1 VSAPVIVLEPRTSAR
16 PTRRTGRRRRWL
28 RRAIVLV
35 VIVLLLPVPW
45 RHHVSESPPGLAWR
59 LNGRLHVDGRVVDPP
74 GRWSW
79 LTVGRPPVVGE
90 VLWQQVRGEPLARDL
105 RAGPVV
111 AHPQVS
117 DPIAVAA
124 GRNAAGAGLPMAILV
139 EASGAVADGLPD
151 PVILTRLNGVAL
163 TDRQSFDRAVDR
175 ERGSTWFWTEDGT
188 YHRSRELEL
197 PYLRVAVHDIA
208 PPDLVARI
216 GSDHPA
222 LRWVRSLAVGYS
234 HGLVVALMAYADES
248 GFDLAQGRHIAAT
261 GRMLGDGSVGR
272 IGGLPAKAR
281 AARRAGADVLL
292 FPSTQA
298 VELVGFDAGEME
310 LIGVADLQGAVE
322 ALLDPARSTT
332 EARGQDAP

>member
-1 VSAPVIVLEPRTSAR
+1 VSAPVITFEPRTSAR
-16 PTRRTGRRRRWL
+16 ISRRTGRRRRWL
-28 RRAIVLV
+28 RRAVVLV

-45 RHHVSESPPGLAWR
+45 RHHVSETPPGLAWR

-79 LTVGRPPVVGE
+79 LTVGRPPLVGE

-151 PVILTRLNGVAL
+151 PVVLTRLNGVAL
-163 TDRQSFDRAVDR
+163 TDRRSFDLAVQRA
-175 ERGSTWFWTEDGT
+175 RGSTWFWTEDGT

-197 PYLRVAVHDIA
+197 PYLRVTVYDIA
-208 PPDLVARI
+208 PPDLEARV

-281 AARRAGADVLL
+281 AARRAGADVFL

-298 VELVGFDAGEME
+298 VELVGFDPGAME

-322 ALLDPARSTT
+322 ALLDAARAAT
-332 EARGQDAP
+332 EAQGQVVP